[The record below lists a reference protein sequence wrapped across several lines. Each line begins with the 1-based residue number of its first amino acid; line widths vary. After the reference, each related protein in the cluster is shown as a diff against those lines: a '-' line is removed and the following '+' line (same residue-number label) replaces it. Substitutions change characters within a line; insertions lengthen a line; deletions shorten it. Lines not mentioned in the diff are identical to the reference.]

1 MRRLT
6 LITIA
11 IIILIPVLGCSR
23 SEKLIKGKFVF
34 TSSRRQGGSLFIM
47 RDKKVIPLGLGYESG
62 VWSNNGKYI
71 VAAGMGKLNDTITI
85 FDENGKKI
93 QEISDLP
100 DPADVAWSPDDKKI
114 VYSGVGPGLHFVKGK
129 FAPPYKYIYIYDLE
143 KKTNTIIYEGD
154 DKDSFMNLSFSPR
167 GDKLVFRS
175 QRDDDKEGVYTIN
188 IDGTNLKKIGSS
200 DATNPSW
207 FPDGEYLMIIMSK
220 DDEGKYI
227 NPDEKPSYY
236 KVDAET
242 GEVVEELMHEPIGIG
257 FTSRL
262 TRDGKYIITDQQLG
276 GGRIIVI
283 IPLEGKYKHQKIP
296 IYPKDQFGYD
306 ISPDWYLGTEPGR
319 DVQYLV
325 KKHGTIE
332 PQVITRFYFPARKE

>member
-11 IIILIPVLGCSR
+11 IIILIPILGCSR
-23 SEKLIKGKFVF
+23 PENLIKGKFVF

-47 RDKKVIPLGLGYESG
+47 KDGKITPINIGFDGA

-71 VAAGMGKLNDTITI
+71 TASGTSSRSSDTIVI
-85 FDENGKKI
+85 FDEYGKKI
-93 QEISDLP
+93 KEISELP
-100 DPADVAWSPDDKKI
+100 KPAWLTWSPDDKKI
-114 VYSGVGPGLHFVKGK
+114 VYSGIASGLHYEEGK
-129 FAPPYKYIYIYDLE
+129 LPPPHKYIYIYDLE
-143 KKTNTIIYEGD
+143 KETNTKIYEGD
-154 DKDSFMNLSFSPR
+154 DKDSFGELSFSPQ
-167 GDKLVFRS
+167 GDKLVFSS
-175 QRDDDKEGVYTIN
+175 QRWRDDKAGVYTIN

-207 FPDGEYLMIIMSK
+207 FPDGKHLMIIMSK

-242 GEVVEELMHEPIGIG
+242 GEIVEEIMHEPKGIG
-257 FTSRL
+257 FTPRL
-262 TRDGKYIITDQQLG
+262 TRDGKYIITDQQVG

-296 IYPKDQFGYD
+296 IYPKSQFGYD
-306 ISPDWYLGTEPGR
+306 ISPDWWYP
-319 DVQYLV
+319 
-325 KKHGTIE
+325 I
-332 PQVITRFYFPARKE
+332 